1 MARTRWPSDLGTP
14 ASDPGQADQTGSA
27 GGCQKNLGP
36 ADRSFRKTTRRRR
49 QPNRRSGRDPGPR
62 PYAHTTSKP
71 GKPGRKHYPHPP
83 CRVCIPPMQLPGKP
97 VRRAY
102 WPSYACPGPG
112 TSLGV
117 SRQLPGPRRA
127 CWPSDSSDTTS
138 PAGRGTPAGRCAA
151 RESRKPKLA
160 FDADQPTR

>member
-27 GGCQKNLGP
+27 GSCQKNLGP

-83 CRVCIPPMQLPGKP
+83 CRICAMISSCFRGELDALNIPIC
-97 VRRAY
+97 
-102 WPSYACPGPG
+102 ACWE
-112 TSLGV
+112 SV
-117 SRQLPGPRRA
+117 RQLLG
-127 CWPSDSSDTTS
+127 DDDD
-138 PAGRGTPAGRCAA
+138 
-151 RESRKPKLA
+151 LA
-160 FDADQPTR
+160 FGVPFAEIPQRLGHLAQPVPAVDDRRDLCRLAELNDRPHVLYA